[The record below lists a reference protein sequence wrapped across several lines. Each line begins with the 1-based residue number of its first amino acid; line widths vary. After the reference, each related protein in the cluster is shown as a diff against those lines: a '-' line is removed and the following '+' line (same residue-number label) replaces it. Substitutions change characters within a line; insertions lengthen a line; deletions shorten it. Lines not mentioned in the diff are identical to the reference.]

1 MRLSIE
7 ISLDQYR
14 RLKASAALQ
23 CQSIEDYVLEKT
35 LSGLTEKSA
44 LDELEDFLKPR
55 FEAVKNKAFSGKSVD
70 DIFAE
75 VDMR

>member
-1 MRLSIE
+1 M
-7 ISLDQYR
+7 
-14 RLKASAALQ
+14 
-23 CQSIEDYVLEKT
+23 LEKT